1 MIAHGLMR
9 EGPRRRHPDEYLHSE
24 LAVSRC
30 SYKLLASSIF
40 AAHGDYVRRQMV
52 YGLLQDDDPDTLHL
66 IVSFLLFD
74 GRQNE
79 TAFRMMDEEGSF
91 PRMLELLQAQNQQVD
106 EDISARLHRLLME
119 LLYEMSRI
127 QRIKIQDLGGWL
139 SPCKWVSGGLTAC

>member
-1 MIAHGLMR
+1 
-9 EGPRRRHPDEYLHSE
+9 
-24 LAVSRC
+24 
-30 SYKLLASSIF
+30 
-40 AAHGDYVRRQMV
+40 MV

-79 TAFRMMDEEGSF
+79 IPFRMMDEEGSF
-91 PRMLELLQAQNQQVD
+91 PRMLELLQAQNEHVD
-106 EDISARLHRLLME
+106 EDTSARLHRLLME

-139 SPCKWVSGGLTAC
+139 SPCK